1 MESHLVRVEHRLA
14 GAEGEDVGRSV
25 VMLCAGFGTLV
36 GGFVPV
42 LWGNSGLGLQGV
54 LFAAVGGVA
63 GLWLGLRLSD

>member
-1 MESHLVRVEHRLA
+1 M
-14 GAEGEDVGRSV
+14 GRSV
-25 VMLCAGFGTLV
+25 VTLSAVFGTFV

-42 LWGNSGLGLQGV
+42 LWGNNGLGVQGV

>member
-1 MESHLVRVEHRLA
+1 M
-14 GAEGEDVGRSV
+14 GRSV
-25 VMLCAGFGTLV
+25 VTLTAVFGTLV

-42 LWGNSGLGLQGV
+42 LWGNNGLGVQGV